1 MKKVVAEGRTVEEA
15 IEKALAELNA
25 TNDQVDKK
33 ILEMPSKGI
42 MGIFGVK
49 NAKVEV
55 SIKEPI
61 DFNYFGN
68 AKEQPIKETRSN
80 VPIGENA
87 NKPVPVKE
95 VPEKKEIPLTNEIQQ
110 TDDSDKDIEK
120 VAVDFLDEIFEK
132 FGVDA
137 VCNTT
142 YEHRNLNVV
151 LEGSNMGIL
160 IGRRGQTLDA
170 IQYLTSL
177 VVNKVSD
184 EYIRVVIDTENYRE
198 KREVTLKELAFKLAK
213 KVERTRKKVVLEPM
227 NPYERRIIHATLQNN
242 KKVYTYSE
250 GEEPF
255 RKVVIDL
262 KKTS

>member
-25 TNDQVDKK
+25 TKDQVEKK

-42 MGIFGVK
+42 MGIFGAK

-55 SIKEPI
+55 SLIELSLEETA
-61 DFNYFGN
+61 N
-68 AKEQPIKETRSN
+68 A
-80 VPIGENA
+80 
-87 NKPVPVKE
+87 
-95 VPEKKEIPLTNEIQQ
+95 
-110 TDDSDKDIEK
+110 
-120 VAVDFLDEIFEK
+120 FLQGIFKK
-132 FGVDA
+132 FGVVATCVMTLDQ
-137 VCNTT
+137 
-142 YEHRNLNVV
+142 RNLNITI
-151 LEGSNMGIL
+151 EGEDMGIL

-177 VVNKVSD
+177 VVNKASE

-198 KREVTLKELAFKLAK
+198 KRESTLKELALKLAK
-213 KVERTRKKVVLEPM
+213 KVERSRKKVVLEPM
-227 NPYERRIIHATLQNN
+227 NPYERRIIHATLQNQ

-255 RKVVIDL
+255 RKVVIDW

>member
-25 TNDQVDKK
+25 TKDQVEKK

-42 MGIFGVK
+42 MGIFGAK

-55 SIKEPI
+55 SLIELSLEETA
-61 DFNYFGN
+61 N
-68 AKEQPIKETRSN
+68 A
-80 VPIGENA
+80 
-87 NKPVPVKE
+87 
-95 VPEKKEIPLTNEIQQ
+95 
-110 TDDSDKDIEK
+110 
-120 VAVDFLDEIFEK
+120 FLQGIFKK
-132 FGVDA
+132 FGVIATCVMTLDQ
-137 VCNTT
+137 
-142 YEHRNLNVV
+142 RNLNITI
-151 LEGSNMGIL
+151 EGEDMGIL

-177 VVNKVSD
+177 VVNKASE

-198 KREVTLKELAFKLAK
+198 KRESTLKELALKLAK
-213 KVERTRKKVVLEPM
+213 KVERSRKKVVLEPM
-227 NPYERRIIHATLQNN
+227 NPYERRIIHATLQNQ

-255 RKVVIDL
+255 RKVVIDW

>member
-1 MKKVVAEGRTVEEA
+1 MKKVVAEGKTVEEA
-15 IEKALAELNA
+15 IEKALAQLNA

-49 NAKVEV
+49 NAKVELTL
-55 SIKEPI
+55 KEPF
-61 DFNYFGN
+61 DLTEPV
-68 AKEQPIKETRSN
+68 KLKETTIS
-80 VPIGENA
+80 
-87 NKPVPVKE
+87 KPEEKKPQIKKDI
-95 VPEKKEIPLTNEIQQ
+95 PEKPERPAPKSPDVMVQQNEKE
-110 TDDSDKDIEK
+110 TDGIEK
-120 VAVDFLDEIFEK
+120 VAVTFLEDIFDK
-132 FGVDA
+132 FGVKA
-137 VCNTT
+137 TCNTT
-142 YEHRNLNVV
+142 FEHRNLNVV
-151 LEGSNMGIL
+151 LEGKDMGIL

-177 VVNKVSD
+177 VVNKKSD

-227 NPYERRIIHATLQNN
+227 NPYERRIIHATLQNH